1 MGPFSSGSFGHQ
13 SALSADNTKDVGDA
27 ADAATCRNEGTD
39 GTTCHDQTPPKK
51 HRCCA
56 MMCGGTVSM
65 PSSKQGGTTAP
76 FRSNCDELVAI
87 VNAILYRGGPS
98 IILKAACFADV

>member
-1 MGPFSSGSFGHQ
+1 
-13 SALSADNTKDVGDA
+13 
-27 ADAATCRNEGTD
+27 
-39 GTTCHDQTPPKK
+39 
-51 HRCCA
+51 

-98 IILKAACFADV
+98 INLKAACFADV